1 MTDLQTN
8 AVGRVLLLKTK
19 GGIAMRSK
27 KIITVKD
34 YIAKYNKCFMKF
46 GDLVARK
53 LSDETLIEALAE
65 KDLEK
70 LAKVWR
76 LVFGMISENSE
87 DDAGDEMAALI
98 GEYHGLDGEDD
109 E

>member
-1 MTDLQTN
+1 MHDLQTN
-8 AVGRVLLLKTK
+8 AVGRVILLKTK
-19 GGIAMRSK
+19 GGIAVRPK
-27 KIITVKD
+27 KILTVKG
-34 YIAKYNKCFMKF
+34 YIEKYNKSFMKF
-46 GDLVARK
+46 GDLFARK
-53 LSDETLIEALAE
+53 LSDETLIETLAE

-87 DDAGDEMAALI
+87 DDAGDKMAALI